1 MWSIGRQQDTG
12 SCVGSLLCLVKL
24 TLSNTFILCSC
35 EAVRGDTELVMYIHC
50 CVVEIIVVTMSVD
63 MKLF

>member
-24 TLSNTFILCSC
+24 ALSSTIIGCSSRTSSD
-35 EAVRGDTELVMYIHC
+35 VVMGDTELVMYIHGL
-50 CVVEIIVVTMSVD
+50 VVEIRLS
-63 MKLF
+63 